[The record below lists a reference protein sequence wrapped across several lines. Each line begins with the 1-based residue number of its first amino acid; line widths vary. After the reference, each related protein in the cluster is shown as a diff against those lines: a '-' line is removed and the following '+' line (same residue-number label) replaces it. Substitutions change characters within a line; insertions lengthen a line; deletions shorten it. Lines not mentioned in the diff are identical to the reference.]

1 MTQFFKVASLKTVYG
16 THWESKMIG
25 SVLGWLWGYMDMRSV
40 WGPMDGR
47 VSAGGSMDDKDSRV
61 RARLSWG
68 SAVPV
73 RQLPLTSSVGRE
85 DILKIDR

>member
-1 MTQFFKVASLKTVYG
+1 
-16 THWESKMIG
+16 
-25 SVLGWLWGYMDMRSV
+25 MRSV